1 MHTGAQGVRS
11 AETEAAEFRPHN
23 PHPSENPPTPP
34 HPHLPPQFHPG
45 SDVGRGNDDTLFALK
60 EGVVVFKTTKYVRS
74 VSVIDVEAYEIP
86 EGQRRQ
92 PGSRREKRLAKYT
105 PRAQQRAAA
114 AAAVVAATV
123 AP

>member
-1 MHTGAQGVRS
+1 M
-11 AETEAAEFRPHN
+11 EAAEFRPRTTLTRPKN
-23 PHPSENPPTPP
+23 QPP
-34 HPHLPPQFHPG
+34 HPDPHHTHPQFHPG
-45 SDVGRGNDDTLFALK
+45 TDVGRGNDDTLFALK
-60 EGVVVFKTTKYVRS
+60 EGVVVFKTTKYVRT
-74 VSVIDVEAYEIP
+74 VSVVDVEAYEIP